1 MTQNG
6 KKEVVLMQEL
16 DDEKLNKESIKNSYN
31 KVISKFFNLI
41 YLWKLK

>member
-41 YLWKLK
+41 YL